1 MPGFFTPGH
10 LGVIPAPVSHAP
22 GPPGRGCRGLT
33 STACAWSLAYWKP
46 GPWSPGDGPP
56 GTRPRIGS
64 AAPGPRSLGRWPLRL
79 LPGPLPVAAAAWTV
93 ARGPVAVLP
102 GARSLARR
110 PGAGGR
116 ARCALVP
123 GPRPRVETRRPIDR
137 TPWPFFRF
145 SRFWAR
151 VRSAEALARFR
162 TENAALKSF
171 RPIFQFLMFHVK
183 HPCQKYPFRCRI
195 DSV

>member
-1 MPGFFTPGH
+1 M
-10 LGVIPAPVSHAP
+10 PAPVSHAP
-22 GPPGRGCRGLT
+22 GPAGRGCRGLT
-33 STACAWSLAYWKP
+33 STACAWVLAYWKP
-46 GPWSPGDGPP
+46 GPWSLGDGPP
-56 GTRPRIGS
+56 GRGRRIGPWPLR
-64 AAPGPRSLGRWPLRL
+64 PGPRSL
-79 LPGPLPVAAAAWTV
+79 
-93 ARGPVAVLP
+93 ARGPVAAAPAAWAAAGGCCCLDRGPWAGGRATWCASCAPWCVLP

-123 GPRPRVETRRPIDR
+123 GPLPRVETRRPIDR
-137 TPWPFFRF
+137 TPWPVFRF

-171 RPIFQFLMFHVK
+171 
-183 HPCQKYPFRCRI
+183 
-195 DSV
+195 